1 MYILYNS
8 APGGNLQERNRG
20 APAPP
25 QAVLAQAVLAQWA
38 SAGFGSQKEENEKL
52 RKKLSKSVD
61 RRDGVWYYT

>member
-1 MYILYNS
+1 MYILYNN

-25 QAVLAQAVLAQWA
+25 QAVLAQWA
-38 SAGFGSQKEENEKL
+38 PAGFGSQKEENEKL

-61 RRDGVWYYT
+61 RRGGVWYYT